1 MRLIYR
7 KAQPCKQQEG
17 EERSGMLAGLGA
29 LDVYEGSPPS
39 SSSLLV
45 LALHSRYLRL
55 HRSLARA
62 ASGYGEE

>member
-1 MRLIYR
+1 
-7 KAQPCKQQEG
+7 
-17 EERSGMLAGLGA
+17 MLAGLGA

-45 LALHSRYLRL
+45 LALHSRYLRI

-62 ASGYGEE
+62 AGGYGEE